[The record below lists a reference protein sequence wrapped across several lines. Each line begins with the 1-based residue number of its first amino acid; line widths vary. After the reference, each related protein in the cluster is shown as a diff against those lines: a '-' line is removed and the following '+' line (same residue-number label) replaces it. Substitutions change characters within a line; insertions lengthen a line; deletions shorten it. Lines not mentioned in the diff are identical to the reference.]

1 MDPSNASGA
10 LPGPTPDVNHH
21 LNSLRN
27 SLPALK
33 RKHAEAFELGSQEKE
48 DVYVKSIRKVVGQL
62 HEAGRVALL
71 GVNEVLKVYAG
82 VRAYAAESDAPSTE
96 LKLHA
101 LKAIDNAVKEL
112 KLYRRSAARVA
123 SKQDAHQQLQGNTH
137 FKWMIAYKR
146 AQSTRAEADSPFTV
160 HELPGIETLKVMEK
174 FAQTIPHQDAF
185 SLLRRALY
193 ERRHG
198 TKRLR
203 HNELQVKLCDFQKV
217 LNIIDRREKWLY
229 SQWPQKSD
237 TIAGVTWIRYDLFG
251 VPELTDVVLDVDW
264 QTIKWTRAGLP
275 AQHRA
280 VSRKCNG
287 QKPVDNT
294 IAKSKHAARSAAK
307 PHSSARISKQSSPA
321 RMANFEMINH
331 NPLAFHAA
339 NATAKTTAASATHV
353 SFFRAECLLGD
364 LYENTTAT
372 VYRLCNEI
380 GMENV
385 DARGYMLISVDGYDQ
400 VELPSQIR
408 VTKDRDVVSFSYNNK
423 YSAKGLW
430 MESVTVMGQTA
441 KENGNIELHGI
452 TPSTP
457 SVDRSE
463 FEGKESQTELSTAF
477 DKLLSAV
484 ETDKPYPYFLVDPSG
499 QELSNGADQKSPAN
513 VLQAGSTLLAHGF
526 FPGINTCFY
535 YISQGVNTPAQLHI
549 EDINLNSVNFVLAG
563 EDKIWLIIAAAQR
576 ARLENLLR
584 KLKKRAKG
592 AKPDPSIER
601 CSQWVRHYG
610 VLLSC
615 RLLRKYD
622 IEYEI
627 VRQRKGEL
635 MFTAK
640 NAYHQVLNTGPNF
653 AISLNCMPDTQEQAR
668 DDNGSDNQY
677 KFCVPDHCGKT
688 ILTKG
693 AWWRG
698 SKSDT
703 ESKDEGDV
711 EDLPAQGETVRSGLV
726 GNIMRLL
733 SS

>member
-21 LNSLRN
+21 LNGLRN

-33 RKHAEAFELGSQEKE
+33 RKHAEAFGLESQEKG
-48 DVYVKSIRKVVGQL
+48 DAYVKSIREVIVQL
-62 HEAGRVALL
+62 HEAGHVAVL
-71 GVNEVLKVYAG
+71 GVHEVLKAYAG
-82 VRAYAAESDAPSTE
+82 LRAYAAESDAPSDE

-101 LKAIDNAVKEL
+101 LKAIDDAVKEL

-123 SKQDAHQQLQGNTH
+123 SKEDVHRKLQRNPH
-137 FKWMIAYKR
+137 FKWMVTYKR

-174 FAQTIPHQDAF
+174 FAETVPHQDAF

-203 HNELQVKLCDFQKV
+203 YNELQAKLCDFQKV
-217 LNIIDRREKWLY
+217 LDIIDRKDKWLY
-229 SQWPQKSD
+229 SQWPQNSD
-237 TIAGVTWIRYDLFG
+237 TIAGVTWIKYDLLG

-275 AQHRA
+275 AQHRT

-287 QKPVDNT
+287 QKAADNT
-294 IAKSKHAARSAAK
+294 IAKSKRAARSAAK

-321 RMANFEMINH
+321 RMVNFEMINH
-331 NPLAFHAA
+331 NPLAIHAA
-339 NATAKTTAASATHV
+339 NATAKTTAASETHV
-353 SFFRAECLLGD
+353 SFLRADCLLGD

-380 GMENV
+380 GMKNV
-385 DARGYMLISVDGYDQ
+385 DARGYLLISVDGYDQ
-400 VELPSQIR
+400 VELPSQVR
-408 VTKDRDVVSFSYNNK
+408 VTKDSDIVSFSYTNK

-430 MESVTVMGQTA
+430 MESVAVRGQTA
-441 KENGNIELHGI
+441 KQDGNIELHGI
-452 TPSTP
+452 TPTTP

-463 FEGKESQTELSTAF
+463 FKGKESQTELSAAF
-477 DKLLSAV
+477 DKVLSAI
-484 ETDKPYPYFLVDPSG
+484 ETDKAYPYLLVDPSG
-499 QELSNGADQKSPAN
+499 QELSNSADRKCPAN
-513 VLQAGSTLLAHGF
+513 ILQAGSTLLAHGF

-563 EDKIWLIIAAAQR
+563 EDKIWLIVAAAQR
-576 ARLENLLR
+576 AKLENMLR

-592 AKPDPSIER
+592 AKADPSIGR
-601 CSQWVRHYG
+601 CSQWIRHFG

-627 VRQRKGEL
+627 VRQRKGQL

-653 AISLNCMPDTQEQAR
+653 AISLNCMPDTEGQGK
-668 DDNGSDNQY
+668 DSDSQY
-677 KFCVPDHCGKT
+677 KFCIPDDCGESV
-688 ILTKG
+688 LTKEV
-693 AWWRG
+693 WWR
-698 SKSDT
+698 
-703 ESKDEGDV
+703 ESMLDAEFENEEDV
-711 EDLPAQGETVRSGLV
+711 GDLPAQSEPVQSGLV
-726 GNIMRLL
+726 GNIMQLL